1 VPPLPI
7 ALTIQATLPWLSP
20 QGRAVI
26 NALVAAAGQIESA
39 NVMAARLRLGTRFR
53 LARMLRQDGL
63 PAFGALADWIC
74 LLQLLWEAEAANES
88 LLRFARRIG
97 IEPAT
102 CYRRCTRTLGV
113 RWSVARENGF
123 AWALVKFLDHC
134 RRPRPSHAVLHVPDL
149 VARASDRGSA
159 AQRRM
164 DVRRASGSTVSSP
177 TRVASLSKAATPF
190 PRQLTRVDLGHA
202 PTDAAIS
209 AAGGVYVCRA
219 FASVVDHIDL
229 RTLQSVA
236 SIPVGSNPTRIVFD
250 PPGRRA
256 YVSNQFGNSISVI
269 DTTTDSVVDE
279 IAVAGDPAPV
289 LVAPNGRTLFVTT
302 NLDRLFAIDL
312 ASKRL
317 TAETT
322 LPATS
327 HNLALH
333 PDRRQLYVATRLA
346 GAVLELDPETL
357 RVLRSFALGGKTQAM
372 ALEAV
377 RGELYVANE
386 AGWLDVVKLKSGERT
401 ASLRLDGGGYGVSL
415 SPNAAWLYVTV
426 PAAGKVCVVDR
437 ASLRVI
443 HTIWTGGSP
452 RHTIFARDGRVA
464 VVVNEAGWVDVLS

>member
-1 VPPLPI
+1 MPPLPI
-7 ALTIQATLPWLSP
+7 ALAIQATLPWLSP

-26 NALVAAAGQIESA
+26 NALVAATGQIESA

-53 LARMLRQDGL
+53 LARMLHQDGL
-63 PAFGALADWIC
+63 PPFGALADWIC

-134 RRPRPSHAVLHVPDL
+134 RRPRPSHAELRVPDL
-149 VARASDRGSA
+149 VARAGERGSA
-159 AQRRM
+159 GQRM
-164 DVRRASGSTVSSP
+164 DVRRASSSTVSSP
-177 TRVASLSKAATPF
+177 ARVASLPKAATPF
-190 PRQLTRVDLGHA
+190 PRQLARVELGNA

-209 AAGGVYVCRA
+209 AAGGAYVCRA

-229 RTLQSVA
+229 RSSQSVA

-256 YVSNQFGNSISVI
+256 YVSNQFGGSISVI

-317 TAETT
+317 VAETT

-377 RGELYVANE
+377 SGELYVANE

-401 ASLRLDGGGYGVSL
+401 ASLRMDGGGYGVSL
-415 SPNAAWLYVTV
+415 SPNAAWLYATV

-437 ASLRVI
+437 ATLRLI

-452 RHTIFARDGRVA
+452 RHTIFTRDGRVA
-464 VVVNEAGWVDVLS
+464 LVVNETGWVDVLS

>member
-7 ALTIQATLPWLSP
+7 ALAIQATLPWLSP

-26 NALVAAAGQIESA
+26 NALVAATGQIESA

-53 LARMLRQDGL
+53 LARMLHQDGL
-63 PAFGALADWIC
+63 PPFGALADWIC

-134 RRPRPSHAVLHVPDL
+134 RRPRPSHAELRVPDL
-149 VARASDRGSA
+149 VARAGERRSA
-159 AQRRM
+159 GQRM
-164 DVRRASGSTVSSP
+164 DVRRASSSTVSSP
-177 TRVASLSKAATPF
+177 ARVASLPKAATPF
-190 PRQLTRVDLGHA
+190 PRQLARVELGNA

-209 AAGGVYVCRA
+209 AAGGAYVCRA

-229 RTLQSVA
+229 RSSQSVA

-256 YVSNQFGNSISVI
+256 YVSNQFGGSISVI

-317 TAETT
+317 VAETT

-377 RGELYVANE
+377 SGELYVANE

-401 ASLRLDGGGYGVSL
+401 ASLRMDGGGYGVSL
-415 SPNAAWLYVTV
+415 SPNAAWLYATV

-437 ASLRVI
+437 ATLRLI

-452 RHTIFARDGRVA
+452 RHTIFTRDGRVA
-464 VVVNEAGWVDVLS
+464 LVVNETGWVDVLS

>member
-1 VPPLPI
+1 VPPLPVS
-7 ALTIQATLPWLSP
+7 LTIQAAIPWLGAD
-20 QGRAVI
+20 GRAVI
-26 NALVAAAGQIESA
+26 SVLVAANGQIASA
-39 NVMAARLRLGTRFR
+39 TVLAARLRIGSRFR
-53 LARMLRQDGL
+53 LARVLRQEGL
-63 PAFGALADWIC
+63 PPFGRLADWIC
-74 LLQLLWEAEAANES
+74 VLQIMWEEEAMQRP
-88 LLRFARRIG
+88 LHGFARRIG

-102 CYRRCTRTLGV
+102 CYRRCKRTLGV
-113 RWSVARENGF
+113 PWSVARENGF
-123 AWALVKFLDHC
+123 GWALVKFLDHC
-134 RRPRPSHAVLHVPDL
+134 RRPRASHGGHRVPGL
-149 VARASDRGSA
+149 VVRASERGSA
-159 AQRRM
+159 GQPIDA
-164 DVRRASGSTVSSP
+164 RRASGSTVSRP
-177 TRVASLSKAATPF
+177 TGVANLPSAATPF
-190 PRQLTRVDLGHA
+190 PQQLARIELGQA

-209 AAGGVYVCRA
+209 SAGGVYVCRA

-236 SIPVGSNPTRIVFD
+236 SIPVGSNPTRIVCD

-256 YVSNQFGNSISVI
+256 FVSNQFGGSISVI

-302 NLDRLFAIDL
+302 NLDRLLAIDL

-317 TAETT
+317 VAETT

-327 HNLALH
+327 HNLTLH

-372 ALEAV
+372 ALEPV
-377 RGELYVANE
+377 SGELYVANE

-415 SPNAAWLYVTV
+415 SPNAAWLYATV
-426 PAAGKVCVVDR
+426 PAVGRVCVVDR
-437 ASLRVI
+437 ASLRLI

-452 RHTIFARDGRVA
+452 RHTIFARDGRA
-464 VVVNEAGWVDVLS
+464 ALVVNEAGWVDVLN